1 MGTRHLAIAMLA
13 AGTLLAGCGDDEPTR
28 ASGGAAEAVAGWS
41 EGRAT
46 VTIPLGKGQELAT
59 PAGAIRAW
67 TAALNER
74 DWKRACGISLVT
86 RAVECESTLSDAV
99 RGRVEVEDTDANETA
114 RADGG
119 AFTATGL
126 AGIEDLSVEPQ
137 LGGYRVHFEVRR
149 IR

>member
-1 MGTRHLAIAMLA
+1 VSARHLAISVLT
-13 AGTLLAGCGDDEPTR
+13 AGALLAGCGGDEPSG
-28 ASGGAAEAVAGWS
+28 AGGGAAEAVAGWT
-41 EGRAT
+41 EGRST

-59 PAGAIRAW
+59 PEGAIQAW

-74 DWKRACGISLVT
+74 NWKRACGISLVT
-86 RAVECESTLSDAV
+86 RVIDCESVLADAV

-114 RADGG
+114 RVDGG
-119 AFTATGL
+119 SFTAAGL
-126 AGIEDLSVEPQ
+126 TGIEDLSVEPQ